1 MSATATVQSPVQD
14 HRFSVMWMNH
24 PVTWDRE
31 MSKHTFPI
39 RDWLPVSRENP
50 YESWDIYLDQV
61 HIILNPVD
69 TLKEADAD
77 PANPFTYVTGDSDA
91 YDFRVETYQ
100 LLVGFDPNGERHR
113 MYTESAVDPNV
124 SEQVDNVIVPV
135 VYSSSMT
142 LHTAVDAGDKNN
154 RIYRP
159 VRPDQPI
166 AQNVAS
172 YHFASPLSV
181 ELMWPILYANQSGI
195 LSYVPNYR
203 ILRVLCDFSC
213 RRR

>member
-1 MSATATVQSPVQD
+1 
-14 HRFSVMWMNH
+14 MWMNH

-31 MSKHTFPI
+31 MSKHTFPV
-39 RDWLPVSRENP
+39 RDWLPASRDNP

-61 HIILNPVD
+61 HLILNP
-69 TLKEADAD
+69 LEELIAADAD
-77 PANPFTYVTGDSDA
+77 PANPFVYTAGDSA
-91 YDFRVETYQ
+91 LYDFRVETYQ
-100 LLVGFDPNGERHR
+100 LLVRFDPNGERHV
-113 MYTESAVDPNV
+113 MYTESVEDPNT
-124 SEQVDNVIVPV
+124 SERVDNVITPV

-142 LHTAVDAGDKNN
+142 LQTAVDAGEKYN

-172 YHFASPLSV
+172 YHFGSPLSV
-181 ELMWPILYANQSGI
+181 ELLFPILFANETGI